1 MALVPRHLF
10 TSAPILSREWLI
22 NHSWVVVGSVLL
34 AAGYNLFIIPHDV
47 VPGGIIGLSM
57 LINHLTGWPIGLMA
71 MVINIP
77 ILVVASRIM
86 GPGYGVK
93 TALAMT
99 VSSLT
104 IDLMGSWRGIDPVVP
119 DILISTVFGGV
130 VIGVG
135 VATIIKGKANAG
147 GTSLVGQLISRITRI
162 PTGQCMLYVD
172 AVIVLA
178 SVVIFRNLEAAPY
191 AIIGIF
197 TISRSLDAVL
207 HGLEASKAMMIIS
220 KHHEE
225 VRQIIL
231 EGLHRGG
238 TVLSG
243 HGLFMDEEE
252 RQIVFTALSRREA
265 VVLQKKIRTIDPEA
279 FCIVFDTSDVLGS
292 GFKPWN

>member
-47 VPGGIIGLSM
+47 VPGGTIGLSM
-57 LINHLTGWPIGLMA
+57 LINHLTGWPIGLTA

-77 ILVVASRIM
+77 ILVIASRIM

-93 TALAMT
+93 TALVMA

-104 IDLMGSWRGIDPVVP
+104 IDLMASWRGIDAVVP

-130 VIGVG
+130 VIGVA
-135 VATIIKGKANAG
+135 VAMIIRGKANAG

-225 VRQIIL
+225 VRQIII

-238 TVLSG
+238 TVLAG
-243 HGLFMDEEE
+243 HGLFMDKEE
-252 RQIVFTALSRREA
+252 RQVVFTALSRREA